1 MAEQIAMLDG
11 LGAYGEKPI
20 GDVDPRLLP
29 SYQTTPAP
37 ALMQGRIPTY
47 PPKPYTL
54 GSGEADLDLGRDEGM
69 SGTSK
74 LLIALGIGGVLVWA
88 SQSKGSTLQGDA
100 GYPEP
105 EMVKLE
111 GAKRRRR
118 RRKKK

>member
-54 GSGEADLDLGRDEGM
+54 GSGETEPDRGM

-74 LLIALGIGGVLVWA
+74 LLITLGIGGVLVWA
-88 SQSKGSTLQGDA
+88 TQSKGSTLQGDA